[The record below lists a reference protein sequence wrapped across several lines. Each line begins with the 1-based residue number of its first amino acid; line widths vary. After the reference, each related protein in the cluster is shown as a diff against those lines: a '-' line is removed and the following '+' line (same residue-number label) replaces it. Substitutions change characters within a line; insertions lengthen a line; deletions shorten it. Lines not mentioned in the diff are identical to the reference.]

1 MGYDERT
8 WGAGQWLAV
17 SAMSLLLLGL
27 LIALT
32 FWATSG
38 LRSGQTL
45 RGGGRGEGPE
55 AQDLL
60 AERYAR
66 GDIGEEDF
74 LRRREQLRSAGSSRS
89 RQG

>member
-1 MGYDERT
+1 MGYDEQT

-27 LIALT
+27 LITLA

-38 LRSGQTL
+38 LRGGQTL
-45 RGGGRGEGPE
+45 QGGGRGEGAG

-66 GDIGEEDF
+66 GDIDEEDF
-74 LRRREQLRSAGSSRS
+74 LRRREQLRRAGSSRS
-89 RQG
+89 SRG